1 MSNPWH
7 TPARSLPSWFHPAD
21 NWALTRMIAVSTAIL
36 LVCSSIR
43 HLLFHST
50 AYDLGYF
57 DQLSYLLSQ
66 GLPPVISFWGYHFLG
81 GHADWIMYFV
91 ALPYKIY
98 PSVFWLLGIQAIA
111 LSLGALPTYHLA
123 KQAGL
128 KPGQSTAIA
137 AAYLL
142 HPIIFN
148 LNLFDFH
155 PEVIALP
162 LILTAI
168 LTARRN
174 QMGWFVWCLILI
186 LGCRDALSLTVFVM
200 GFWLWLF
207 EKRLRYGAIAMILG
221 GGWFLFAT
229 QVLIPSFPPGGVISV
244 ARFDYLGSSVGE
256 IVLNLF
262 LKPHLV
268 LSALFTL
275 PNLQYLCLLFLPV
288 IWGLSWQ
295 HLAPLIGIIPTLLL
309 NLLSTLETQKDL
321 LHQYSLPA
329 LPFLMVAVIAAL
341 ADGKGWVQSR
351 RGILLC
357 SLIGFLAL
365 AKFGYFADRYLNSLD
380 TWQASR
386 SAIAQV
392 QPQSRIL
399 TTAFLAPHLTHRPT
413 VQLAIA
419 GTEAIDFDQFDE
431 VLLNVRHSG
440 WASTPTLQQALV
452 ERLQRDPRFKLLVQQ
467 DGVYLFTRAGA

>member
-1 MSNPWH
+1 MSK
-7 TPARSLPSWFHPAD
+7 TFQVSTRSLSRWFQQAG
-21 NWALTRMIAVSTAIL
+21 NRVLAGMIAMSTVIL
-36 LVCSSIR
+36 FLCSSIR

-91 ALPYKIY
+91 AIPYKIY

-111 LSLGALPTYHLA
+111 LSMGALPTYHLA
-123 KQAGL
+123 QQAGL
-128 KPGQSTAIA
+128 KNGQAMGIA

-174 QMGWFVWCLILI
+174 QVGWFVLCLILI
-186 LGCRDALSLTVFVM
+186 LGCRDALSLTVFAM

-207 EKRLRYGAIAMILG
+207 EKRLKCGAIALILG

-262 LKPHLV
+262 LKPNLV

-295 HLAPLIGIIPTLLL
+295 HLAPLIVIIPTLLL

-329 LPFLMVAVIAAL
+329 LPFLMVAIIAAL
-341 ADGKGWVQSR
+341 ADGKGLVQSR

-365 AKFGYFADRYLNSLD
+365 AKFGYFGDRYLNSLD

-386 SAIAQV
+386 SAIAQI
-392 QPQSRIL
+392 QPQSRVL

-419 GTEAIDFDQFDE
+419 GTEAIDFNQFDE
-431 VLLNVRHSG
+431 VLLNVRHPG
-440 WASTPTLQQALV
+440 WASTSSLQQGLV
-452 ERLQRDPRFKLLVQQ
+452 DRLQRDSRFKPLVEQ

>member
-1 MSNPWH
+1 MSK
-7 TPARSLPSWFHPAD
+7 TSRVSKLSLPGWFQQTD
-21 NWALTRMIAVSTAIL
+21 NRVLAGMIAMSTAIL
-36 LVCSSIR
+36 FLCSSIR

-111 LSLGALPTYHLA
+111 LSMGALPTYHLA
-123 KQAGL
+123 QQAGL
-128 KPGQSTAIA
+128 KNGQSTAIA
-137 AAYLL
+137 ATYLL

-174 QMGWFVWCLILI
+174 QVGWFVLCVILI

-207 EKRLRYGAIAMILG
+207 EKRLKCGAIALILG

-229 QVLIPSFPPGGVISV
+229 QVLIPAFPPGGVISV

-256 IVLNLF
+256 IILNLF
-262 LKPHLV
+262 LKPNLV
-268 LSALFTL
+268 LSTLFTL

-295 HLAPLIGIIPTLLL
+295 HLAPLIAIIPTLLL

-329 LPFLMVAVIAAL
+329 LPFLMVAIIATL

-365 AKFGYFADRYLNSLD
+365 AKFGYFTDRYLNSLD

-386 SAIAQV
+386 SAVSQV
-392 QPQSRIL
+392 QPQSRVL
-399 TTAFLAPHLTHRPT
+399 TTASMAPHLTHRPT

-419 GTEAIDFDQFDE
+419 GTEKIDFDQFDE
-431 VLLNVRHSG
+431 VLLNVQHPG
-440 WASTPTLQQALV
+440 WASTSSLQQGLV
-452 ERLQRDPRFKLLVQQ
+452 DRLQRDARFKPLVEQ

>member
-1 MSNPWH
+1 MSKPFQVS
-7 TPARSLPSWFHPAD
+7 TRSLSRWFQQAG
-21 NWALTRMIAVSTAIL
+21 NRVLAGMIAMGTVIL
-36 LVCSSIR
+36 FLCSSIR

-91 ALPYKIY
+91 AIPYKIY

-111 LSLGALPTYHLA
+111 LSMGALPTYHLA
-123 KQAGL
+123 QQAGL
-128 KPGQSTAIA
+128 KNGQAMGIA
-137 AAYLL
+137 SAYLL

-174 QMGWFVWCLILI
+174 QVGWFVLCLILI
-186 LGCRDALSLTVFVM
+186 LGCRDALSLTVFAM

-207 EKRLRYGAIAMILG
+207 EKRLKCGAIALILG

-262 LKPHLV
+262 LKPNLV
-268 LSALFTL
+268 LFALFTL

-295 HLAPLIGIIPTLLL
+295 HLAPLIVIIPTLLL

-329 LPFLMVAVIAAL
+329 LPFLMVAIIAAL
-341 ADGKGWVQSR
+341 ADGKGLVQSR

-365 AKFGYFADRYLNSLD
+365 AKFGYFGDRYLNSLD

-386 SAIAQV
+386 SAIAQI
-392 QPQSRIL
+392 QPQSRVL

-419 GTEAIDFDQFDE
+419 GTEAIDLDQFDE
-431 VLLNVRHSG
+431 VLLNVRHPG
-440 WASTPTLQQALV
+440 WASTSSLQQGLV
-452 ERLQRDPRFKLLVQQ
+452 DRLQRDSRFKPLVEQ
-467 DGVYLFTRAGA
+467 DGLYSFTRAGS

>member
-1 MSNPWH
+1 MPRWFEEAGS
-7 TPARSLPSWFHPAD
+7 RSLYG
-21 NWALTRMIAVSTAIL
+21 MIAVSAVIL
-36 LVCSSIR
+36 FVCSSLR
-43 HLLFHST
+43 HSLFQST

-57 DQLSYLLSQ
+57 DQLAYLLSQ

-81 GHADWIMYFV
+81 GHADWIMVFV
-91 ALPYKIY
+91 AIPYKIY

-123 KQAGL
+123 RQAGL
-128 KPGQSTAIA
+128 KEGQSHAIA
-137 AAYLL
+137 LAYLL
-142 HPIIFN
+142 HPLIFN

-168 LTARRN
+168 WAARADRV
-174 QMGWFVWCLILI
+174 GWFSLCLILI
-186 LGCRDALSLTVFVM
+186 LGCRAALSLTVFAM

-207 EKRLRYGAIAMILG
+207 ERKLKCGAIALILG

-229 QVLIPSFPPGGVISV
+229 QVLIPAFPPGGVISV

-262 LKPHLV
+262 LKPNRV

-275 PNLQYLCLLFLPV
+275 PNLYYLCLLFLPFM
-288 IWGLSWQ
+288 WGLSWQ
-295 HLAPLIGIIPTLLL
+295 HLAPLVVIIPTLLL

-329 LPFLMVAVIAAL
+329 LPFFWVAVIASL
-341 ADGKGWVQSR
+341 ADGKGLVQSR

-357 SLIGFLAL
+357 SLVGFLAL
-365 AKFGYFADRYLNSLD
+365 AKFGYFGDRYLNSLD
-380 TWQASR
+380 TWHATR
-386 SAIAQV
+386 HALTHV
-392 QPQSRIL
+392 QPQSRVL
-399 TTAFLAPHLTHRPT
+399 TTASIVPHLTHRPQIKMA
-413 VQLAIA
+413 VI
-419 GTEAIDFDQFDE
+419 GTESIDLNQFDQA
-431 VLLNVRHSG
+431 LLNVRHPG
-440 WASTPTLQQALV
+440 WASTPAIQQGFV
-452 ERLQRDPRFKLLVQQ
+452 ERFQQDPRFESQVEQ
-467 DGVYLFTRAGA
+467 DGVYLFRRKGG

>member
-1 MSNPWH
+1 MSKPLQISKQ
-7 TPARSLPSWFHPAD
+7 SLSGWFQQAD
-21 NWALTRMIAVSTAIL
+21 NRVLAGMIAVSTAIL
-36 LVCSSIR
+36 FLCSSIR

-57 DQLSYLLSQ
+57 DQLAYLLSQ

-81 GHADWIMYFV
+81 GHADWIMVFV
-91 ALPYKIY
+91 AIPYKIY

-111 LSLGALPTYHLA
+111 LSMGALPTYHLA
-123 KQAGL
+123 QQAGL
-128 KPGQSTAIA
+128 KDGQSTAIA

-142 HPIIFN
+142 YPLIFN

-168 LTARRN
+168 LTAKRK
-174 QMGWFVWCLILI
+174 QVGWFVGCLILI
-186 LGCRDALSLTVFVM
+186 LGCRAALSLTVFAM

-207 EKRLRYGAIAMILG
+207 EKRLKCGAIALILG

-229 QVLIPSFPPGGVISV
+229 QVLIPAFPPGGVISV

-262 LKPHLV
+262 LKPHLA
-268 LSALFTL
+268 LSALLTL
-275 PNLQYLCLLFLPV
+275 PNLQYLCLIFLPV
-288 IWGLSWQ
+288 TWGLSWQ
-295 HLAPLIGIIPTLLL
+295 HLAPLIAIIPTLLL

-329 LPFLMVAVIAAL
+329 LPFLMVAVIASL

-365 AKFGYFADRYLNSLD
+365 AKFGYFGDRYLNSLD

-392 QPQSRIL
+392 QPQSRLL
-399 TTAFLAPHLTHRPT
+399 TTAYMAPHLTHRPT

-431 VLLNVRHSG
+431 VLLNVRHPG
-440 WASTPTLQQALV
+440 WASTSSLQQALV
-452 ERLQRDPRFKLLVQQ
+452 DRLQRDARFKPLVEQE
-467 DGVYLFTRAGA
+467 GVYLFTRAGS

>member
-1 MSNPWH
+1 MSKIFQMS
-7 TPARSLPSWFHPAD
+7 TRSLPGWFQQVD
-21 NWALTRMIAVSTAIL
+21 NRRLSGMIAVSTTIL
-36 LVCSSIR
+36 LLCSSIR

-57 DQLSYLLSQ
+57 DQLAYLLSQ

-81 GHADWIMYFV
+81 GHADWIMYFA
-91 ALPYKIY
+91 ALPYKIH

-111 LSLGALPTYHLA
+111 LSMGALPTYHLA
-123 KQAGL
+123 QKAGL
-128 KPGQSTAIA
+128 KNGQAMGIA

-162 LILTAI
+162 LTLTAI

-174 QMGWFVWCLILI
+174 QVGWFVLCVILI
-186 LGCRDALSLTVFVM
+186 LGCRDALSLTVFAM

-207 EKRLRYGAIAMILG
+207 EKRLKCGAIALILG

-229 QVLIPSFPPGGVISV
+229 QVLIPAFPPGGVISV

-262 LKPHLV
+262 LKPNLV

-295 HLAPLIGIIPTLLL
+295 HLAPLIVIIPTLLL

-329 LPFLMVAVIAAL
+329 LPFLMVAIIAAL
-341 ADGKGWVQSR
+341 ADGKGLVQSQ

-365 AKFGYFADRYLNSLD
+365 AKFGYFGDRYLNSLD

-386 SAIAQV
+386 TAIAQI
-392 QPQSRIL
+392 QPQRRIL

-431 VLLNVRHSG
+431 VLLNVRHPG
-440 WASTPTLQQALV
+440 WASTSSLQQGLV
-452 ERLQRDPRFKLLVQQ
+452 DRLQRDSRFKPLVKQ